1 MTVFFWQWTSFKH
14 EKGHRKQLITAWI
27 TRSAEGRKKRAQCR
41 ERREFQGGDSL
52 LIFPASSA
60 VPSYHVCLFSHVQ
73 SLPSFF
79 FFINTVNPFLNRSFP
94 LRCTFCPYSFLFLLP
109 FLFLSLLLSVSGS
122 HWPIPHYTSTPFHFS
137 TVPFNSL
144 DHLNPQH
151 LSLPPSEH
159 YQVTPVELY

>member
-1 MTVFFWQWTSFKH
+1 MNKFQARKRTQKTANHCLDNKKCRGSQKESSMSG
-14 EKGHRKQLITAWI
+14 EKGVPGWRQLVDFPCLISRSVI
-27 TRSAEGRKKRAQCR
+27 SCLLVLTRSV
-41 ERREFQGGDSL
+41 SP
-52 LIFPASSA
+52 I
-60 VPSYHVCLFSHVQ
+60 
-73 SLPSFF
+73 FF